1 MRKIIGIS
9 GFINSGKDTVADY
22 LVNYHGFRRES
33 FAAHL
38 KDVVSVIFGWDRVM
52 LEGRTSSS
60 RIWREQVDSWWSEK
74 LGQTDIT
81 PRSVLQI
88 LGTDVLRQNFHNEIW
103 IHSLAK
109 KILSNT
115 DHIVITDVRFNNEA
129 QMIRECDGILCAIQ
143 REPSPYWY
151 HFVHEA
157 LRNDVKSPTYHN
169 DLTNLMRVKFPQV
182 HESEWSWLNIDH
194 DIVVKNNGSIED
206 LYVQI
211 KNLVVNYQESSV

>member
-60 RIWREQVDSWWSEK
+60 RIWREQVDSWWSQK
-74 LGQTDIT
+74 LGQTDLT

-88 LGTDVLRQNFHNEIW
+88 LGTDVLRQNFHDEIW

-109 KILSNT
+109 KILSST
-115 DHIVITDVRFNNEA
+115 DHIVITDVRFSNEA
-129 QMIRECDGILCAIQ
+129 QMIRDCDGILCAIQ
-143 REPSPYWY
+143 REPRPHWY

-157 LRNDVKSPTYHN
+157 LHNDVKSPTYHD
-169 DLTNLMRVKFPQV
+169 DLRNLMQVKFPQV

-211 KNLVVNYQESSV
+211 KNLVVNYQESSA